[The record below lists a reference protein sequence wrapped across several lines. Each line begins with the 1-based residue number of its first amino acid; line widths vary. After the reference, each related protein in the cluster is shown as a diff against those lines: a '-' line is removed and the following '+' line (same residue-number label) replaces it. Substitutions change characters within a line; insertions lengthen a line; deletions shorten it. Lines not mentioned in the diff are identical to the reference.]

1 MTGLREQKK
10 QQTHE
15 AIVAEA
21 GRLFA
26 EQGFQATTMEEIA
39 QAAGVSAG
47 TLYNYFGTKN
57 TIVLAHI
64 GAEVAEMVAKGA
76 AIVEAPPADVV
87 TAVQKLTRVHL
98 DRFISI
104 DRELLREMLAASFG
118 PASNVLPELIR
129 LDFLLLDQ
137 LSSLLQ
143 HFADTGA
150 LDPAT
155 DAAEAAIA
163 VYSLLATQL
172 IMYISIEDM
181 SAAALRRAVTRQ
193 IQIVFT
199 GLRAQE
205 R

>member
-1 MTGLREQKK
+1 VTGLREQKK
-10 QQTHE
+10 QQTHD

-21 GRLFA
+21 GRLFG

-64 GAEVAEMVAKGA
+64 GAEVAEMVEKGA
-76 AIVEAPPADVV
+76 AIVDGPPADVIV
-87 TAVQKLTRVHL
+87 AVQKLTRVHL
-98 DRFISI
+98 DRFVGM
-104 DRELLREMLAASFG
+104 DRELLREMLSASFG
-118 PASNVLPELIR
+118 PASNLLPELIR
-129 LDFLLLDQ
+129 LDYLLLDQ

-143 HFADTGA
+143 HFADTGD
-150 LDPAT
+150 LDPAV
-155 DAAEAAIA
+155 DSAEAAIA

-172 IMYISIEDM
+172 IMYLSVEDM
-181 SAAALRRAVTRQ
+181 SAAALRRAAARQ

>member
-1 MTGLREQKK
+1 MFG
-10 QQTHE
+10 
-15 AIVAEA
+15 
-21 GRLFA
+21 

-64 GAEVAEMVAKGA
+64 GAEVAEMVEKGA
-76 AIVEAPPADVV
+76 AIVDAPPADVIV
-87 TAVQKLTRVHL
+87 AVQKLTRVHL
-98 DRFISI
+98 DRFIGI

-118 PASNVLPELIR
+118 PSSNLLPELIR
-129 LDFLLLDQ
+129 LDYLLLEQ

-143 HFADTGA
+143 HFADTGDI
-150 LDPAT
+150 DPT
-155 DAAEAAIA
+155 VDSAEAAIA
-163 VYSLLATQL
+163 VYSVLATQL
-172 IMYISIEDM
+172 IMYLSVEDM
-181 SAAALRRAVTRQ
+181 SAAALRRAAARQ

>member
-10 QQTHE
+10 QQTHD

-26 EQGFQATTMEEIA
+26 EQGFQATTMAEIA
-39 QAAGVSAG
+39 EAAGVSAG

-64 GAEVAEMVAKGA
+64 GAEVAEMVETGA
-76 AIVEAPPADVV
+76 AIVDAPPADVIV
-87 TAVQKLTRVHL
+87 AVQKLTRVHL
-98 DRFISI
+98 DRFIGI
-104 DRELLREMLAASFG
+104 ERELLREMLAASFG
-118 PASNVLPELIR
+118 PSSNLLPELIR
-129 LDFLLLDQ
+129 LDYLLLDQ

-143 HFADTGA
+143 HFADTGD
-150 LDPAT
+150 LHPAV
-155 DAAEAAIA
+155 DSAEAAIA

-172 IMYISIEDM
+172 IMYISVEDM
-181 SAAALRRAVTRQ
+181 SAAALRRAVAHQ

>member
-1 MTGLREQKK
+1 MTGLREKKK
-10 QQTHE
+10 QLTRD

-21 GRLFA
+21 GRLFG

-39 QAAGVSAG
+39 VAAGVSAG

-64 GAEVAEMVAKGA
+64 GAQVAEMVETGA
-76 AIVEAPPADVV
+76 AIVDDPPADVV
-87 TAVQKLTRVHL
+87 VAVQKLTRVHL
-98 DRFISI
+98 DRFIGI
-104 DRELLREMLAASFG
+104 ERELLREMLAASFG
-118 PASNVLPELIR
+118 PSSNVLPELIR
-129 LDFLLLDQ
+129 LDYLLLDQ
-137 LSSLLQ
+137 LTSLLR
-143 HFADTGA
+143 HFADSGD
-150 LDPAT
+150 LDPAV
-155 DAAEAAIA
+155 DSAEAAIA

-172 IMYISIEDM
+172 IMYLSVEDM
-181 SAAALRRAVTRQ
+181 SVAVLRRSVARQ

>member
-1 MTGLREQKK
+1 MTGLREKKK
-10 QQTHE
+10 QQTRE

-21 GRLFA
+21 GRLFGK
-26 EQGFQATTMEEIA
+26 QGFQATTMEEIA
-39 QAAGVSAG
+39 VGAGVSAG

-64 GAEVAEMVAKGA
+64 GAQVAEMVETGA
-76 AIVEAPPADVV
+76 AIVDDPPADVV
-87 TAVQKLTRVHL
+87 VAVKKLTRVHL
-98 DRFISI
+98 DRFIAI

-118 PASNVLPELIR
+118 PSSNVLPELIR
-129 LDFLLLDQ
+129 LDYLLLDQ
-137 LSSLLQ
+137 LTSLLR
-143 HFADTGA
+143 HFAGSGDLG
-150 LDPAT
+150 PAV
-155 DAAEAAIA
+155 DSAEAAIA

-172 IMYISIEDM
+172 IMYLSVEDM
-181 SAAALRRAVTRQ
+181 TAAALRRAVARQ